1 VPTIAPTFQR
11 RCIDVASSMPIADV
25 GRGTVAAV
33 TPRSRLA
40 SAAAIGYLV
49 GTFPTAD
56 LVARRASRGRID
68 LRQTGSRNPG
78 SANALNMLGARAG
91 ALVLVGD
98 IGKGAAACAIGGL
111 VAGPVGAHLAG
122 TSSVVG
128 HCYPIWNGFRGG
140 KGVAASVGQ
149 CLATF
154 PAYFPIDVA
163 VAVATAAK
171 PRLKQRAFVAT
182 VASSAC
188 WVLGGVVWWA
198 RGLRNLWGPKP
209 TAMLPIAS
217 AVSSAVIIR
226 RFLAASPP
234 AAGIATP

>member
-1 VPTIAPTFQR
+1 
-11 RCIDVASSMPIADV
+11 MPIVDV
-25 GRGTVAAV
+25 GGGTVAAV
-33 TPRSRLA
+33 SPRTRLA
-40 SAAAIGYLV
+40 SAAAIGYLL

-68 LRQTGSRNPG
+68 LRRAGSGNPG
-78 SANALNMLGARAG
+78 SANALNVLGARAG
-91 ALVLVGD
+91 IQVLVGD

-122 TSSVVG
+122 TSSIVG

-140 KGVAASVGQ
+140 KGVATSVGQ

-163 VAVATAAK
+163 VAVATAANPK
-171 PRLKQRAFVAT
+171 LKQRAFAAT

-209 TAMLPIAS
+209 TVMLPIAS
-217 AVSSAVIIR
+217 AVSSAVIIG

-234 AAGIATP
+234 DAPAAGTP

>member
-1 VPTIAPTFQR
+1 
-11 RCIDVASSMPIADV
+11 M
-25 GRGTVAAV
+25 
-33 TPRSRLA
+33 
-40 SAAAIGYLV
+40 
-49 GTFPTAD
+49 
-56 LVARRASRGRID
+56 
-68 LRQTGSRNPG
+68 
-78 SANALNMLGARAG
+78 
-91 ALVLVGD
+91 VLVGD

-111 VAGPVGAHLAG
+111 VAGPVGAHVAG

-128 HCYPIWNGFRGG
+128 HCYPIWNGFSGG
-140 KGVAASVGQ
+140 KGVATSVGQ

-163 VAVATAAK
+163 VAVATFVN
-171 PRLKQRAFVAT
+171 PQFKQRAFLAT

-198 RGLRNLWGPKP
+198 RGLRNLWGPRP
-209 TAMLPIAS
+209 TVMLPIAS

-234 AAGIATP
+234 VADGTDTP